1 MNIKRWYTIHS
12 IGVDGRMSIEKRK
25 KLAHAQSL
33 ANKQSNDSV
42 ICHWEQA
49 GNHISCL
56 EIFKVAHESKDKE
69 TIS

>member
-1 MNIKRWYTIHS
+1 
-12 IGVDGRMSIEKRK
+12 MSIEKRK